1 MRSLHNS
8 TELLEFFEWNEDRC
22 QKAINDF
29 SNCVNGLNLKDR
41 KDIASVENKVYRQMK
56 AGDWTEGEVAFL
68 LEYLKKQ
75 LKDEILY
82 EERHVVNK

>member
-1 MRSLHNS
+1 MIL
-8 TELLEFFEWNEDRC
+8 FFATCDLCTTLQNYL
-22 QKAINDF
+22 KAVNDF
-29 SNCVNGLNLKDR
+29 SNCVNGLNLKDK

-56 AGDWTEGEVAFL
+56 EGDWSGDEVDFL

-82 EERHVVNK
+82 EEKHVVNK